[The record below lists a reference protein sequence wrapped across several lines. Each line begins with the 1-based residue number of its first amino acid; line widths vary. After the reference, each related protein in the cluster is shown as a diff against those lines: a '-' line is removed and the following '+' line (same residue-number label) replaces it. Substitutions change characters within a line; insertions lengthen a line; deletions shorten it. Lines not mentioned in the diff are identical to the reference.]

1 MALKITY
8 HNKSRGGRPK
18 ADTEGLVLKVYYEA
32 PKALNN
38 EQLATYL
45 DIATSTFYDL
55 INDCP
60 EFSEA
65 IKHYR
70 RISPIE
76 VLNSFKKL
84 CVGYSVDE
92 VQKELRKNNNTGE
105 YEMIV
110 TKITTKHFKPDA
122 AASIFYL
129 KNQMPEQ
136 FKDKTETVITPGVG
150 MESITFTAKRRE
162 SE

>member
-8 HNKSRGGRPK
+8 HSESKVGRPK
-18 ADTEGLVLKVYYEA
+18 TDTEALVLKMYYEA

-38 EQLATYL
+38 EQLAIYL
-45 DIATSTFYDL
+45 DIATSTLYDL
-55 INDCP
+55 INDNL

-92 VQKELRKNNNTGE
+92 VQKELRKDNTTGE
-105 YEMIV
+105 YKMIV
-110 TKITTKHFKPDA
+110 TKVVTKHFKPDA

-129 KNQMPEQ
+129 KNQMSEQ

-162 SE
+162 TE